1 LLLRPIQLCGI
12 IPPISTASGVA
23 SDRERGVFL
32 TRDFHESKGVIVY
45 NLGCPNDHHFEGW
58 FASLAEYE
66 RQSESRLLSCPLCGS
81 EDVSRIAHAPYV
93 STGAAPREEQRG
105 TGSGRAAPA
114 LPQQYANLTAEFVS
128 NVIETVLEKTVDVGR
143 AFPEEARRIH
153 YNEAPERAI
162 RGTATDKEVE
172 ALRDEGIEVMS
183 LPVPPH
189 RLVKAH

>member
-1 LLLRPIQLCGI
+1 
-12 IPPISTASGVA
+12 
-23 SDRERGVFL
+23 
-32 TRDFHESKGVIVY
+32 VIVY

-66 RQSESRLLSCPLCGS
+66 RQSESKLLSCPLCGS
-81 EDVSRIAHAPYV
+81 EEVSRIAHAPYV
-93 STGAAPREEQRG
+93 STGAAPREAPREEARSVG
-105 TGSGRAAPA
+105 TGAPTI
-114 LPQQYANLTAEFVS
+114 PQQYANLTAEFVS

-162 RGTATDKEVE
+162 RGTATEKEVQ

-183 LPVPPH
+183 LPIPPH
-189 RLVKAH
+189 LLAKAH